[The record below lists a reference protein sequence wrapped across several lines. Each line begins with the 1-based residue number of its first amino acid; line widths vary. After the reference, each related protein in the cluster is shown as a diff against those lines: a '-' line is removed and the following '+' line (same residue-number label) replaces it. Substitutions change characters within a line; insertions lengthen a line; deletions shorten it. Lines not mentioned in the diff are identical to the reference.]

1 MKILIS
7 AHSLGIAAIGDMY
20 LKEDNDYKRRKES
33 CETRI
38 LTALIIISQL
48 RKSPVSLTRFLA
60 QLCVHCFQYSMLL
73 NIDSQWLNIAFL

>member
-7 AHSLGIAAIGDMY
+7 AHSLGNAALGDMY
-20 LKEDNDYKRRKES
+20 LKEDDDYKQRKES
-33 CETRI
+33 CKTRI

-60 QLCVHCFQYSMLL
+60 QLRVHCF
-73 NIDSQWLNIAFL
+73 